1 MRRPLNARITE
12 AHYGKLDELRGAGL
26 SLYAIIE
33 QGIDAVYDRMAQ
45 AHLIGGTAQQDE
57 EQVEQAAAS

>member
-1 MRRPLNARITE
+1 MRRPLNVRITE

-33 QGIDAVYDRMAQ
+33 QGIDAVYDKMAQ
-45 AHLIGGTAQQDE
+45 AHLIEGAAQQHDE
-57 EQVEQAAAS
+57 QAEQAA